1 MTEQI
6 GTRTTPLN
14 PGDDLTGKLIFTFLA
29 NAMVDDT
36 YDAQE
41 LIDFIRTGLTA
52 AGLTQDEV
60 DGRIDVILD
69 AAIPQNRRIPP
80 FGAGDANQVLT
91 VADDGNSIGFE
102 PAAAGATGPAGPQ
115 GPAGPTGPAGPA
127 GSGGLT
133 QSQVDARIESWARA
147 GNTDDIPFPK
157 IDDSL
162 FGTISVKADTDQQAT
177 IVINANAANA
187 RIQAIGAA
195 FSITSDEA
203 ADADSMIEI
212 DFDASFVG
220 STLPASLSLQL
231 WTSGLSTNRA
241 IDTVDIDLSGA
252 GLNKQGSHAFKID
265 SSVTSY
271 VFELYGAGGSAQS
284 NGTFTISNIQ
294 VRRSD
299 GNAGHN
305 IRQLA
310 LEVVSEW
317 ARRGNAALI
326 PKGKMPDDVAYQ
338 ADIPHIPATA
348 YQRLNDAAPGVTL
361 TATNQDSVHAAAAT
375 LFSPSL
381 DLDTHAHGELHLSLE
396 VSVAPV
402 SDVNMGFSEG
412 GTNQTDDDRSRALS
426 AVIFASDIAGQTAI
440 QTGAIGTEPNG
451 VSAFRIGLWSAST
464 ILGYYEIYITRD
476 ADNQVGWYA
485 FYDSEG
491 SGATGAT
498 ITATLRASF
507 SQGGDAAIRN
517 SRGRLLA
524 TSSVMSTTRQDD
536 NSEYASV
543 RWTLESNAGL
553 TIANNKLIKPTFRT
567 QPNQTGYWFVV
578 EVDGTEVSETP
589 VNFHSGQGN
598 RVAILPAVNPM
609 VRSGQSIELA
619 RFPGSSGVEYILEGE
634 APGTLPTNTIIK
646 VYMAVI

>member
-6 GTRTTPLN
+6 GTRKTPIT
-14 PGDDLTGKLIFTFLA
+14 PGFDFTGKLFFTYLA
-29 NAMVDDT
+29 NTMVDDT
-36 YDAQE
+36 FDLQE
-41 LIDFIRTGLTA
+41 LIDFIRTGLTS

-69 AAIPQNRRIPP
+69 AAIPQARRIPP
-80 FGAGDANQVLT
+80 FAQGDAGDNLQV
-91 VADDGNSIGFE
+91 ASDGQSIVWAPGT
-102 PAAAGATGPAGPQ
+102 AGPAGPQ

-133 QSQVDARIESWARA
+133 QAQVDARIESWAQA
-147 GNTDDIPFPK
+147 GNTDDIPFPR

-162 FGTISVKADTDQQAT
+162 FGTISVKVDTDQQAS
-177 IVINANAANA
+177 IVINANAALA

-195 FSITSDEA
+195 FSITSTEA

-231 WTSGLSTNRA
+231 WTSGLSSNRA
-241 IDTVDIDLSGA
+241 IDSVDIDLSGA
-252 GLNKQGSHAFKID
+252 GLNKQGSHAFSID

-271 VFELYGAGGSAQS
+271 IFELYAAGGASQS
-284 NGTFTISNIQ
+284 NGTFTIENIQ

-310 LEVVSEW
+310 LEIVSEW

-326 PKGKMPDDVAYQ
+326 PKGKLPGDVAYQ

-348 YQRLNDAAPGVTL
+348 YQRLNDATPGVTL

-375 LFSPSL
+375 LFAPSL
-381 DLDTHAHGELHLSLE
+381 DLDTHQHGELHLSLE

-402 SDVNMGFSEG
+402 SDVNMGFLEG
-412 GTNQTDDDRSRALS
+412 GTNQTADDRARALS
-426 AVIFASDIAGQTAI
+426 NVIFASDIAGQTAI

-476 ADNQVGWYA
+476 ANNQVGWYA

-491 SGATGAT
+491 SGATGAV

-507 SQGGDAAIRN
+507 SQGGDAPARN

-524 TSSVMSTTRQDD
+524 TSNMLSTTHQATDA
-536 NSEYASV
+536 EYTSV
-543 RWTLESNAGL
+543 RWTLEPNGL
-553 TIANNKLIKPTFRT
+553 TIDTLRLKEPLMRLA
-567 QPNQTGYWFVV
+567 PNQIGYWFVSEVGSV
-578 EVDGTEVSETP
+578 EVDEGLVTKSIVPDNRDTQLIFNDARNQIVRVSQSDMG
-589 VNFHSGQGN
+589 VWYINGN
-598 RVAILPAVNPM
+598 NDTLPANSV
-609 VRSGQSIELA
+609 
-619 RFPGSSGVEYILEGE
+619 
-634 APGTLPTNTIIK
+634 IK

>member
-1 MTEQI
+1 MTKYIPSAVTAIADRPVE
-6 GTRTTPLN
+6 TDERVATY
-14 PGDDLTGKLIFTFLA
+14 TGENVFL
-29 NAMVDDT
+29 
-36 YDAQE
+36 YSRE
-41 LIDFIRTGLTA
+41 LQDIIYTARAGLTA

-60 DGRIDVILD
+60 DARVNAILD
-69 AAIPQNRRIPP
+69 AAIPPGRRIPA
-80 FGAGDANQVLT
+80 FAQGDAGQVVQVNAAGDGLEINPL
-91 VADDGNSIGFE
+91 N
-102 PAAAGATGPAGPQ
+102 AG
-115 GPAGPTGPAGPA
+115 
-127 GSGGLT
+127 GGLT
-133 QSQVDARIESWARA
+133 QAQVDARIESWAQA

-162 FGTISVKADTDQQAT
+162 FGTISVKVDTDQQAS
-177 IVINANAANA
+177 IVTNANAALA

-195 FSITSDEA
+195 FSITSTEA
-203 ADADSMIEI
+203 ADADSMIEV
-212 DFDASFVG
+212 DWDASFVG
-220 STLPASLSLQL
+220 SVLPASMSLQL
-231 WTSGLSTNRA
+231 WTSGLSTNRMV
-241 IDTVDIDLSGA
+241 DSLDIDLSGA
-252 GLNKQGSHAFKID
+252 GLNKQGSHAFAID

-271 VFELYGAGGSAQS
+271 IFELYAAGGDSQS
-284 NGTFTISNIQ
+284 NGTFTIENIQ

-310 LEVVSEW
+310 MEIVSEW

-326 PKGKMPDDVAYQ
+326 PKAKLPADTAYQ

-381 DLDTHAHGELHLSLE
+381 DLDTHQHGELHLSLE

-402 SDVNMGFSEG
+402 SDVNMGFAEG
-412 GTNQTDDDRSRALS
+412 GTNQTADDRARALS
-426 AVIFASDIAGQTAI
+426 NVIFASDIAGQTAI

-476 ADNQVGWYA
+476 ANNQVGWYA

-491 SGATGAT
+491 SGATGAVF
-498 ITATLRASF
+498 TATLRASF
-507 SQGGDAAIRN
+507 SQGGDAPTRN

-524 TSSVMSTTRQDD
+524 TSNVMSTTRQDTD
-536 NSEYASV
+536 TEYTSV
-543 RWTLESNAGL
+543 RWTLESDAGL

-567 QPNQTGYWFVV
+567 QPNQVGYWFVV
-578 EVDGTEVSETP
+578 EVNGVEVSETRID
-589 VNFHSGQGN
+589 FQSGQAN
-598 RVAILPAVNPM
+598 RITVLPAVNPM
-609 VRSGQSIELA
+609 QRGGQAIELS
-619 RFPGSSGVEYILEGE
+619 RFPDQNGVEYRLEGE
-634 APGTLPTNTIIK
+634 NPGTLPANTVVK
-646 VYMAVI
+646 VYMSVI